1 MATIL
6 EELQKLEEARKRGDV
21 DVAEVKKLRQ
31 NLTEAVEEAE
41 FAPDTPAPDRPT
53 ADPVNLLRFSL
64 NALGGLAICVS
75 LVAWLITDSMLAL
88 TLGVT
93 LLAAFIVRAAQQLEE

>member
-6 EELQKLEEARKRGDV
+6 EEFQRLEEARKRGEV
-21 DVAEVKKLRQ
+21 DVAEVRKRRQ
-31 NLTEAVEEAE
+31 TLTEHIEEAE
-41 FAPDTPAPDRPT
+41 FAPDTPAPASP
-53 ADPVNLLRFSL
+53 AAEPANLLRFSL
-64 NALGGLAICVS
+64 NALGGLAIFVS
-75 LVAWLITDSMLAL
+75 LVAWLINDSMLAL

>member
-6 EELQKLEEARKRGDV
+6 EEFQRLEEARKRGDV
-21 DVAEVKKLRQ
+21 NGAEVRKLRQ
-31 NLTEAVEEAE
+31 NLTEHIEEAE
-41 FAPDTPAPDRPT
+41 FAPDTPEPGKPT
-53 ADPVNLLRFSL
+53 AEPVNLLRFSL

-75 LVAWLITDSMLAL
+75 LVAWLIKDSMLAL

-93 LLAAFIVRAAQQLEE
+93 ILAAFVVRAAQQLEE